1 MGPLRLVKRDY
12 IMFFRTANLNSKL
25 KNKYDFSFCLLMTKQ
40 SFFVGT
46 KQSFFV
52 GTKIVH

>member
-25 KNKYDFSFCLLMTKQ
+25 KNKYDFSFCLLMAKQ
-40 SFFVGT
+40 SFFIGI
-46 KQSFFV
+46 
-52 GTKIVH
+52 KIVH